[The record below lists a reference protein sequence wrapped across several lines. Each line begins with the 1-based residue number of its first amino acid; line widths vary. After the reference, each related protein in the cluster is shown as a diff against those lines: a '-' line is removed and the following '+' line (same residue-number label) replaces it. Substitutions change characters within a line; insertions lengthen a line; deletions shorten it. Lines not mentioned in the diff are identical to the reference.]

1 MQLSTR
7 KTNNPIKKW
16 AEDLNRHFST
26 EDRWPTNIWKDAQHH
41 SLFKKCKSK
50 PQCSITSQRSEWP
63 SFKFLQTVSAGEGME
78 KREPS
83 CPVCGNVNWYSHYG
97 EQYGVSFQ
105 ITGNRATVCPWNR
118 TAGDTP
124 WEHCCW
130 KIHPENTVVERHT
143 RAPELVAA
151 LLSHYLGEV
160 SNLGVHWRMDI
171 EIVVHARSGILLSY
185 KKECIWVR
193 PNEVDEPRAYC
204 TECSTSERGRQNCIL
219 IHVCGV

>member
-1 MQLSTR
+1 MRLSTG
-7 KTNNPIKKW
+7 KTNNPKKW

-26 EDRWPTNIWKDAQHH
+26 EDRWPRNVWKDAQHH

-63 SFKFLQTVSAGEGME
+63 SFKCLQTINAGEGME

-83 CPVCGNVNWYSHYG
+83 CTVCGSVNWYSHYG

-105 ITGNRATVCPWNR
+105 ITRNRASVWPRNPT
-118 TAGDTP
+118 TGHTP
-124 WEHCCW
+124 WENCNW
-130 KIHPENTVVERHT
+130 KRHMCTRVCGNTFFF
-143 RAPELVAA
+143 LQ
-151 LLSHYLGEV
+151 YLGDV
-160 SNLGVHWRMDI
+160 SNLGVHWRMDR
-171 EIVVHARSGILLSY
+171 EIVVHMYSGILLSY
-185 KKECIWVR
+185 KKECIWVS

-219 IHVCGV
+219 IRVCGI

>member
-1 MQLSTR
+1 MRLKRKSFCTAKETINKIKRQPSEWEKIIANETTDKGLIAKIYKQLMQLSTR

-16 AEDLNRHFST
+16 AEDLNRHFFT

-63 SFKFLQTVSAGEGME
+63 SFKFLQTVNAGEGME

-105 ITGNRATVCPWNR
+105 ITGNRATVWPRNR
-118 TAGDTP
+118 TPGDTP

-130 KIHPENTVVERHT
+130 KTHVHQSLWQHFYHT
-143 RAPELVAA
+143 
-151 LLSHYLGEV
+151 
-160 SNLGVHWRMDI
+160 
-171 EIVVHARSGILLSY
+171 
-185 KKECIWVR
+185 
-193 PNEVDEPRAYC
+193 
-204 TECSTSERGRQNCIL
+204 T
-219 IHVCGV
+219 